1 MRRSPG
7 IHRSTASVDRPVIM
21 RLITTASLALLLLFA
36 LTATAH
42 GDAGEN
48 GAAPSLAAASI
59 EAFDDAVAVGDA
71 AAVDSTA
78 AVENAA
84 AVDQD
89 QTPAALPATG
99 MSALAGAAVCILGVL
114 CGLAAMLLLSRVLRR
129 PGQLSTLREKPH
141 ARPSAPASPVHPRVT
156 AISLIQLG
164 LSRT

>member
-7 IHRSTASVDRPVIM
+7 IHRSTAPVDRPVIM

-36 LTATAH
+36 FTVTAH

-59 EAFDDAVAVGDA
+59 EAFDDAVAADNAG
-71 AAVDSTA
+71 VDNAA
-78 AVENAA
+78 AVENVA

-99 MSALAGAAVCILGVL
+99 TSALAGAALCILGVL
-114 CGLAAMLLLSRVLRR
+114 CGLAAMLLLFRVLRR

-141 ARPSAPASPVHPRVT
+141 ALPSALAASMHPRVT

>member
-7 IHRSTASVDRPVIM
+7 IHRSTAPVDRPMIM
-21 RLITTASLALLLLFA
+21 RLITTACLALLLLFA
-36 LTATAH
+36 FAVTAH

-59 EAFDDAVAVGDA
+59 EAFDDAVAAGNAASVDNA
-71 AAVDSTA
+71 AAVDS
-78 AVENAA
+78 AA

-99 MSALAGAAVCILGVL
+99 TSALAGAALCILGVL

-129 PGQLSTLREKPH
+129 PGQRSTLREKPH
-141 ARPSAPASPVHPRVT
+141 ALPSALAAPMHPRVT

>member
-7 IHRSTASVDRPVIM
+7 IHRSTAPVDRPVIM

-36 LTATAH
+36 FAVTAH

-59 EAFDDAVAVGDA
+59 EAFDDAVAADNAG
-71 AAVDSTA
+71 VD
-78 AVENAA
+78 NAA

-141 ARPSAPASPVHPRVT
+141 ARPSAPASPLHPRVT